1 MTVKRPTPDEPAG
14 KGRRK
19 RAAPTI
25 DLTATEVPPATSEAD
40 PPPHP
45 APVDEPPQA
54 QAAPS
59 PEPELKHEF
68 ESAPP
73 PPPDEK
79 RKGLG
84 AALTMPVLAAG
95 VAGAAAMSLVLFGL
109 WLTGVMSAG
118 DSGADALR
126 ARVAGLEM
134 QLQDLQK
141 RPAPGAERSA
151 ADAKTIDTLT
161 QRLTRMEESL
171 TKIPASDPALAER
184 VAAADSA
191 MKSLGVALAAL
202 NRRSDELAANSTQ
215 ARERAEAA
223 EKAVA
228 TLRSGLQ
235 DVSKTASAGASSAD
249 LEPLQQRIAAL
260 EQSARTATA
269 EIAKTSASDTAARR
283 ALSAALLR
291 DSVLRGAPFTAE
303 LAQAKALDADS
314 KTMSLLEPYAANGL
328 PTRAALAQ
336 EVQAMI
342 PALRSLWHSQASDGS
357 FIERLQANAGNL
369 VRIRPVDAP
378 PGDDGR
384 AVLARLESAAARADI
399 PAAIVELGK
408 LERPGLTDYT
418 RSPQYFWITKA
429 QAREAAAAAAQTFAA
444 DTARSLGAK

>member
-1 MTVKRPTPDEPAG
+1 MTVKRPTPDETAG

-25 DLTATEVPPATSEAD
+25 DLTATEVPPVTSEAD

-45 APVDEPPQA
+45 VPVDEPQA

-59 PEPELKHEF
+59 PEPELKP
-68 ESAPP
+68 ESGSVP
-73 PPPDEK
+73 PPPDES

-109 WLTGVMSAG
+109 WLTGLMSAG

-141 RPAPGAERSA
+141 RPAPSAERSA

-202 NRRSDELAANSTQ
+202 NRRNDELAANSTQ

-303 LAQAKALDADS
+303 LAQAKALGADANAIS
-314 KTMSLLEPYAANGL
+314 AFEGFATTGL
-328 PTRAALAQ
+328 PTRAALVLELQ
-336 EVQAMI
+336 PI
-342 PALRSLWHSQASDGS
+342 ITALRNISAPPASGG
-357 FIERLQANAGNL
+357 FIERLQANAGQL

-378 PGDDGR
+378 PGDDTM
-384 AVLARLESAAARADI
+384 AVLARLESAAARVDI

-418 RSPQYFWITKA
+418 RSPQYLWITKA